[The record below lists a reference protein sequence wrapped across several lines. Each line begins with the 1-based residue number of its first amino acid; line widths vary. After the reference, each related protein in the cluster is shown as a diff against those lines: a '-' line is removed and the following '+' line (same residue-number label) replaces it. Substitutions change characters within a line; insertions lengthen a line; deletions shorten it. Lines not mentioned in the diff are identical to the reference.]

1 MLLTRLIYVSTISES
16 TAQEALEDI
25 LKVARD
31 KNTKNNLTGML
42 YFNRK
47 HFLQCLEGSRTKI
60 NETYNKILKDNRHD
74 NIVILDYCEIKE
86 REFGDWSMGYVPS
99 SNMTATI
106 NLMFSGSKEFNPY
119 DLPSNSAYLMML
131 AFKKVLPSV

>member
-1 MLLTRLIYVSTISES
+1 MFLTRLIYVSTISEN
-16 TAQEALEDI
+16 TAQAPLDDI

-42 YFNRK
+42 CFTRK
-47 HFLQCLEGSRTKI
+47 YFLQCLEGSRTKV

-74 NIVILDYCEIKE
+74 NLIILDYSEIKE
-86 REFGDWSMGYVPS
+86 REFSDWSMGYVPS
-99 SNMTATI
+99 SNMAATI

-119 DLPSNSAYLMML
+119 DLPGNSAHLMML
-131 AFKKVLPSV
+131 ELKKVLPCV